1 MRNKDI
7 RVKNIKLYGNIC
19 MAGYVLSKQNPLT
32 MHHIIPLSEGGKTTF
47 ENGSNISNLA
57 HTGIHIVSYD
67 DYVKARE
74 IIDYLLYYKEFKDD
88 QARLD
93 FAIWLRNEI
102 TKLDY
107 VETLTK
113 DKLLMYKRRR

>member
-1 MRNKDI
+1 MKNKDI
-7 RVKNIKLYGNIC
+7 RVNNIKIYGNIC

-32 MHHIIPLSEGGKTTF
+32 MHHIIPLSEGGKTTL
-47 ENGSNISNLA
+47 ENGSNVSNLA

-74 IIDYLLYYKEFKDD
+74 IIDYLLYYKEFKDN

>member
-7 RVKNIKLYGNIC
+7 RVKNIKTYGKIC

-32 MHHIIPLSEGGKTTF
+32 MHHIIPLSEGGKTTL
-47 ENGSNISNLA
+47 ENGSNVSNLA

-74 IIDYLLYYKEFKDD
+74 IIDYLLYYKEFKDN

-102 TKLDY
+102 TKLEY

>member
-1 MRNKDI
+1 MKNKDI
-7 RVKNIKLYGNIC
+7 RVKNIKIYGKIC

-32 MHHIIPLSEGGKTTF
+32 MHHILPLCEGGKTTL
-47 ENGSNISNLA
+47 ENGSNVSNLA

-74 IIDYLLYYKEFKDD
+74 IIDYLLYYKEFKDN

>member
-19 MAGYVLSKQNPLT
+19 MTGYVLSKQNPLT

-74 IIDYLLYYKEFKDD
+74 IIDYLLYYKEFKDN

-102 TKLDY
+102 TKLEY

>member
-1 MRNKDI
+1 MENKTI
-7 RVKNIKLYGNIC
+7 RQHNVRLYGNIC
-19 MAGYVLSKQNPLT
+19 MAGYSLSRQNPLT
-32 MHHIIPLSEGGKTTF
+32 MHHIIPLSEGGKTTL

-67 DYVKARE
+67 DYIKARE

>member
-74 IIDYLLYYKEFKDD
+74 IIDYLLYYKEFKDN

-102 TKLDY
+102 TKLEY

>member
-1 MRNKDI
+1 MKNKDI
-7 RVKNIKLYGNIC
+7 RVKNIKIYGKIC

-32 MHHIIPLSEGGKTTF
+32 MHHIIPLSEGGKTNF

>member
-1 MRNKDI
+1 MKNKDI
-7 RVKNIKLYGNIC
+7 RVKNIKIYGKIC

-32 MHHIIPLSEGGKTTF
+32 MHHIIPLSEGGKTTL
-47 ENGSNISNLA
+47 ENGSNVSNLA

-74 IIDYLLYYKEFKDD
+74 IIDYLLYYKEFKDN

-113 DKLLMYKRRR
+113 DKLLIYKRRR

>member
-1 MRNKDI
+1 MENKTLRNM
-7 RVKNIKLYGNIC
+7 NIEIYGPIC
-19 MAGYVLSKQNPLT
+19 MGGYVLSRNNPLT
-32 MHHIIPLSEGGKTTF
+32 MHHIIPLSEGGKTNF